1 VSVKHTA
8 PKRVARRWAVRAL
21 AAMLLA
27 SPAMGRA
34 ADCSIT
40 AVNLDFGSYD
50 PVATGPDDAVGT
62 VVVTCRYVST
72 ATRIDYS
79 VTLSSG
85 ANSANFTSRQLANGP
100 SARLGYNVF
109 LDPARTRIWGT
120 GGGGTVIA
128 SGSMTVGPGQGNSTR
143 SATHTVYGRI
153 PALQD
158 AVPGSYSDRL
168 VLTLTF

>member
-1 VSVKHTA
+1 MLAALAFGFTA
-8 PKRVARRWAVRAL
+8 PGK
-21 AAMLLA
+21 
-27 SPAMGRA
+27 A

-40 AVNLDFGSYD
+40 AVNLDFGAYN

-62 VVVTCRYVST
+62 VGVTCRYVNT
-72 ATRIDYS
+72 ARRIDYT

-85 ANSANFTSRQLANGP
+85 ANAAGFSSRQLTSGTT
-100 SARLGYNVF
+100 SRLGYNVF
-109 LDPARTRIWGT
+109 VDAARTRVWGN
-120 GGGGTVIA
+120 GSAGTVIA
-128 SGSMTVGPGQGNSTR
+128 SGSMTVGPGQGNATR
-143 SATHTVYGRI
+143 SVTHTVYGRI